1 MPDLIRVMERK
12 ASMFNKTVISD
23 KKTKREEMDEY
34 LQKTLECYQG
44 LSTFSNSDKSSIPIK
59 P

>member
-1 MPDLIRVMERK
+1 
-12 ASMFNKTVISD
+12 MFNKTVISD